1 MYHYHQPF
9 LFKRIFKHMSEML
22 YPHRRAFTVRQ
33 LKELLKD
40 NENTVIVDT
49 RSVAAFTEGFIPGS
63 VFIGLEG
70 NFVEWAVN
78 LLPTSKTIVLVTSAG
93 KEKECIELLVN
104 AGFKNVAGYQD
115 GGFEAWKDADGAVD
129 LIIDIDAGELAMD
142 IPFDEN
148 LVVVDVRRPVEY
160 AEGHVQD
167 ALNLPLIDMKDPG
180 NIARLNEK
188 DNLYLHC
195 ARGYRSV
202 IAASLLKLQGYNN
215 LRNITGGWESIKH
228 TKGITI
234 VKDPGALN

>member
-1 MYHYHQPF
+1 
-9 LFKRIFKHMSEML
+9 MSEML
-22 YPHRRAFTVRQ
+22 YSHSRAFTVRQ
-33 LKELLKD
+33 LKELLKH
-40 NENTVIVDT
+40 NENTIIVDT
-49 RSVAAFTEGFIPGS
+49 RSVSDFTEGFIPGS
-63 VFIGLEG
+63 VFIGRDG

-78 LLPTSKTIVLVTSAG
+78 LLPTDKTIVLIASPG
-93 KEKECIELLVN
+93 KEEESIGLLVN
-104 AGFKNVAGYQD
+104 AGFENVAGFLD
-115 GGFEAWKDADGAVD
+115 GGFEAWREGGDVVD
-129 LIIDIDAGELAMD
+129 MIIDVDAGELAMD
-142 IPFDEN
+142 IPFDES

-180 NIARLNEK
+180 NIAQLNER

-215 LRNITGGWESIKH
+215 LRNVTGGWESIKH

-234 VKDPGALN
+234 VKDPRALN

>member
-1 MYHYHQPF
+1 
-9 LFKRIFKHMSEML
+9 MSEML
-22 YPHRRAFTVRQ
+22 YPHSRAFTSRQ

-40 NENTVIVDT
+40 SENMVIVDT

-63 VFIGLEG
+63 VFIGLDG

-78 LLPTSKTIVLVTSAG
+78 LLSTSKKIVLIAPAG
-93 KEKECIELLVN
+93 REEECIGLLVN
-104 AGFKNVAGYQD
+104 AGFKNVAGYLE
-115 GGFEAWKDADGAVD
+115 GGFEAWKDAGNATDM
-129 LIIDIDAGELAMD
+129 IIDVDAGELAMD

-167 ALNLPLIDMKDPG
+167 ALSLPLIDMKDPG
-180 NIARLNEK
+180 NIVQLNER